1 MRYFIF
7 LFILLSLSPYTFAQ
21 ESYQLGVGD
30 RIKITVFEEA
40 DMSFELAVDES
51 GVFSYPYLGDIR
63 LIGKTTAQLEDEL
76 IAGLKGPVLVKP
88 NISISVVEYR
98 TFSIGG
104 EVNTPGSYPY
114 SPNLTVKQAIN
125 LAGGVTD
132 WSNGK
137 RFTLER
143 TKIIPGEKLSS
154 ETRVYPGDTLT
165 ILPRR
170 F

>member
-1 MRYFIF
+1 MCIRD
-7 LFILLSLSPYTFAQ
+7 S
-21 ESYQLGVGD
+21 GD
-30 RIKITVFEEA
+30 RIKIAVFEEE
-40 DMSFELAVDES
+40 DMSFELTVDDS

-63 LIGKTTAQLEDEL
+63 LVGKTTAQLEGEL
-76 IAGLKGPVLVKP
+76 VSGLKGSVLVKP
-88 NISISVVEYR
+88 NISVSVVEYR

-125 LAGGVTD
+125 IAGGVTD

-137 RFTLER
+137 RFRLER
-143 TKIIPGEKLSS
+143 NKIIPGEKFNTESF
-154 ETRVYPGDTLT
+154 VYPGDTLT